1 MVGYSYFMLNV
12 SGDSNLIEN
21 RQVICNFIIYLHNAD
36 GLTDEQ
42 NIYLRAG
49 MEINLT
55 REYLNFEKNLSI
67 VARTSLLVRTIQF
80 YFLFMIKCSVPFSFF
95 ISRSLNL
102 PIYTLS
108 ILCQ

>member
-21 RQVICNFIIYLHNAD
+21 RQVICNFIVYLHNAD

-55 REYLNFEKNLSI
+55 RNYLNFEKNLSI

-80 YFLFMIKCSVPFSFF
+80 
-95 ISRSLNL
+95 
-102 PIYTLS
+102 
-108 ILCQ
+108 